1 MLRFLNYTFSKK
13 NKNIL
18 AFLVQNTHY
27 LSSKIIIA
35 LNFKKIAIL
44 PPPPKKKN
52 SENNIGPCCPDA
64 RSVICMKNLKLSH
77 QQ

>member
-44 PPPPKKKN
+44 PPPPKKK
-52 SENNIGPCCPDA
+52 IVKIILALVVQMPD
-64 RSVICMKNLKLSH
+64 RLFV
-77 QQ
+77 